1 MAKYVGKIFKVNNA
15 ALKVKR
21 NGSHYVHVKWY
32 NPFTRRFRC
41 KVITSLETRK
51 TLLGKEKRVLGSSLF
66 HRESDDEYSI
76 FNKKKYERLRKGH
89 ITPIPISKTK
99 GFGVWSGYEETRD
112 LHISVL
118 KGNEQKHLSIKK

>member
-1 MAKYVGKIFKVNNA
+1 MYTFETSF
-15 ALKVKR
+15 VK
-21 NGSHYVHVKWY
+21 
-32 NPFTRRFRC
+32 FTNRFSNTAR
-41 KVITSLETRK
+41 KFIIISVSTPIHVITSLETRK

-89 ITPIPISKTK
+89 ITPISVSKTK

-118 KGNEQKHLSIKK
+118 KGNEHKHLSIKK